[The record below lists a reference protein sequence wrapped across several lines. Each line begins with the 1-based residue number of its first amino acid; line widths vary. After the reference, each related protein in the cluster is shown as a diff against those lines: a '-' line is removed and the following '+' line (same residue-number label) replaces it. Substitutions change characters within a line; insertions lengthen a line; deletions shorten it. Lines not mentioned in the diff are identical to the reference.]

1 MRCCFLSSPVPV
13 HRGSL
18 PLRRVRPHVAT
29 LFAVALLAGFSVA
42 SPLAGQGGGSGPAVG
57 QAVSGPVI
65 HSAGAVFEIPAPEFE
80 TPLDFTYRV
89 AFDLATGSTSVE
101 ELNQGLNSVARFL
114 NMHAQA
120 GVPLS
125 RLEVAV
131 VIHGTAAKD
140 FLVADAFRTHAG
152 FENPNLDLID
162 ELAGAGV
169 RFVMCGQS
177 LGARGIPREDLL
189 PSVQVALSAMTA
201 HLVLQAEGYR
211 INPF

>member
-1 MRCCFLSSPVPV
+1 MCRCSASSPVRRGLTSSPPV
-13 HRGSL
+13 
-18 PLRRVRPHVAT
+18 PLRAGR
-29 LFAVALLAGFSVA
+29 LLAVVLLVGWSAA
-42 SPLAGQGGGSGPAVG
+42 SPLAGQGGGPGQGSGQPVF
-57 QAVSGPVI
+57 GPVI
-65 HSAGAVFEIPAPEFE
+65 HSAGPVFEIPAPEFE
-80 TPLDFTYRV
+80 TPLNVTYRV
-89 AFDLATGSTSVE
+89 AFDLATGSTSAE

-114 NMHAQA
+114 NMHARA

-125 RLEVAV
+125 RLQVAV

-140 FLVADAFRTHAG
+140 FLEADAFRTYAG
-152 FENPNLDLID
+152 FDNPNLDLID

-177 LGARGIPREDLL
+177 LGARGIPREGLL
-189 PSVQVALSAMTA
+189 TPVQVALSAMTA